1 VSKLLLD
8 NLIKDTVEHRGRMRK
23 HPLSRLSESSIRLQ
37 QSWWIWVLVKH
48 PALVLHY
55 LEAGVSQL
63 TGENKIDY
71 REYLYSGAM

>member
-1 VSKLLLD
+1 MID
-8 NLIKDTVEHRGRMRK
+8 I
-23 HPLSRLSESSIRLQ
+23 
-37 QSWWIWVLVKH
+37 SWWILVLVKY
-48 PALVLHY
+48 PVLVLHY